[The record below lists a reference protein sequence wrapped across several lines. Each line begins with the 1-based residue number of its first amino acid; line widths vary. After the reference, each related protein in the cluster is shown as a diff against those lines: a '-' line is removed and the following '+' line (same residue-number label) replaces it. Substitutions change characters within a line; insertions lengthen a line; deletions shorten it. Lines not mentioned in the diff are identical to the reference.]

1 MVQAPHDDIGQQ
13 RRDARK
19 AAGFHLHGQAQAAI
33 ELERIRG
40 FEIALERG
48 DLWIQLA

>member
-1 MVQAPHDDIGQQ
+1 MQTPHDDVDQQ
-13 RRDARK
+13 RRDARE
-19 AAGFHLHGQAQAAI
+19 AARFHLHGQAQAPI

-48 DLWIQLA
+48 DLGL